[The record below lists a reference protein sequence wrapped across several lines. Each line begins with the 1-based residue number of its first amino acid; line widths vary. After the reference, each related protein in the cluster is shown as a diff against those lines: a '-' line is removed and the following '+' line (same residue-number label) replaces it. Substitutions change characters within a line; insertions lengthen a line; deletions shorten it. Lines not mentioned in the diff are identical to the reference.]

1 MSMKNSKDT
10 IDIRQILLG
19 AFHYFISF
27 FHFDSPTIIQS
38 EVEGRFP
45 AFLLAPPLTLSDG
58 THGRGQISLKKFISK
73 IW

>member
-1 MSMKNSKDT
+1 MKNSNDT
-10 IDIRQILLG
+10 IDVRQILLD

-38 EVEGRFP
+38 EVEGRFL
-45 AFLLAPPLTLSDG
+45 AFLLPPPLNLSDD
-58 THGRGQISLKKFISK
+58 THGRGQISLKFVSK